1 MKLHYRLYTKI
12 AFTVLFLFIALAGV
26 LLYTTSKTSERYS
39 LEITQRVNRDIAL
52 HAAQDMPIFENNVV
66 NQPALKELAHHVM
79 FINPI
84 VEVYLL
90 DLQGNILSHALPHGS
105 VEMDAVAMQPLKKF
119 LDGSAELP
127 IFGDDPRNPGE
138 KAVFS
143 ISPVMSSGV
152 PAGYLYTVLNGGSGK
167 GLRESLQ
174 DSYNL
179 RAGAQTI
186 IASLFVAVMI
196 GLLIFS
202 VLTKRLQHLLATVRN
217 YREGSYEGRMAAV
230 GRTPPRDELDELG
243 TAIYDMSLRIE
254 SQIQALEDVDHTR
267 RELIANVSHDLRTPL
282 ASMQGYIETLIVKG
296 EKLSEERRRHFLGI
310 AHKHSK
316 RLNELVSELFE
327 LSKLESSSTEPK
339 WEQFPLME
347 LVHDTVQEFSLRG
360 NERDI
365 DISAECADS
374 NAMVMADIAMIQRV
388 LDNLLDNAMRHTPR
402 GGSIRLTI
410 CREDERVRIEVKDTG
425 RGISSHDIPHIFDRF
440 YRPDTESA
448 SDSEGHGL
456 GLAIVKRILELHRST
471 VDVYSEP
478 NIGTAFVFWLPQ
490 HRFPAVH

>member
-1 MKLHYRLYTKI
+1 MKLQYRLYTKI
-12 AFTVLFLFIALAGV
+12 AFTVLLLFIALAGV
-26 LLYTTSKTSERYS
+26 LLYATSKTSERYS
-39 LEITQRVNRDIAL
+39 LEITQRINRDIAL
-52 HAAQDMPIFENNVV
+52 HAAEDMPIFENNQV

-90 DLQGNILSHALPHGS
+90 DLQGNILSHALPHGT
-105 VEMDAVAMQPLKKF
+105 VEMDSVTMQPLLQF
-119 LDGSAELP
+119 LNKSAELP

-138 KAVFS
+138 QAVFS
-143 ISPVMSSGV
+143 ISPVMSGGV
-152 PAGYLYTVLNGGSGK
+152 PAGYLYTVLNGGTGK
-167 GLRESLQ
+167 GVRESLRG
-174 DSYNL
+174 SYNL

-186 IASLFVAVMI
+186 VASLFVAVVI

-202 VLTKRLQHLLATVRN
+202 VLTKRLQHLLLTVRN
-217 YREGSYEGRMAAV
+217 YREGSYEGRMDEV
-230 GRTPPRDELDELG
+230 GRSPPRDELDELG

-254 SQIQALEDVDHTR
+254 SQIQVLEDVDNTR

-282 ASMQGYIETLIVKG
+282 ASMQGYIETLIVK
-296 EKLSEERRRHFLGI
+296 SETLTEEQRRSFLAI

-316 RLNELVSELFE
+316 RLNELVGELFE
-327 LSKLESSSTEPK
+327 LSKLESRSAEPK
-339 WEQFPLME
+339 WEKFPLME
-347 LVHDTVQEFSLRG
+347 LVHDTVQEFTLRG

-365 DISAECADS
+365 RISAECAEP
-374 NAMVMADIAMIQRV
+374 NAMVFADIAMIQRV

-402 GGSIRLTI
+402 GGSISLIIR
-410 CREDERVRIEVKDTG
+410 RDDDRFRIEVKDTG

-440 YRPDTESA
+440 YRPETEA
-448 SDSEGHGL
+448 SRESEGHGL

-478 NIGTAFVFWLPQ
+478 NCGTAFVFWLPQ
-490 HRFPAVH
+490 NRVPA